1 MRSESLPEPSLALH
15 EPPNRAVASMA
26 VALQRPS
33 FRAVRRLS
41 AVTYQETL
49 LISAVATV
57 LGLRAYLQAT
67 GYPQV
72 GGNGLHIAHVLWGG
86 LLMLVGLVLLLSFVG
101 NQARLL
107 GALAGG
113 IGFGLFV
120 DELGKFLTSDN
131 NYFFK
136 PTVGMLYII
145 FVVLLI
151 VFRALDARRPLRAH
165 EAIANAADALPDLVI
180 VGATPTARARALQ
193 PLVTNGVGGPLA
205 NAIAAFV
212 AAAPSLHEGSPSLP
226 ARIIL
231 WTRRTYERLIATRWF
246 GRAIV
251 IVFLVNALVGVLIA
265 ALIAFA
271 LVVAAMM
278 AGGYVVG
285 ADISLELSSQ
295 GWGIVGLDTF
305 ASALVLTLTVV
316 GAIRYPSDRLA
327 GLRWFQRSVV
337 VSLLLVD
344 PLNFFAEEFGA
355 LGQLAVDLVL
365 WLGVNYLIAQEEARR
380 LPAGGRLGD
389 D

>member
-1 MRSESLPEPSLALH
+1 MTSEPLPEPSVALH
-15 EPPNRAVASMA
+15 EPPTPAGTPTAVG
-26 VALQRPS
+26 LQRPS

-41 AVTYQETL
+41 AATYQETL

-151 VFRALDARRPLRAH
+151 VFRALDARRPLRAP

-193 PLVTNGVGGPLA
+193 PLITNGVGGPLA

-212 AAAPSLHEGSPSLP
+212 AAAPSIQDQSPSLP
-226 ARIIL
+226 ARVIL
-231 WTRRTYERLIATRWF
+231 WMRRAYERLIATRWF
-246 GRAIV
+246 GRVIV
-251 IVFLVNALVGVLIA
+251 IVFLVNAVVGVLIA

-305 ASALVLTLTVV
+305 ASALVLALTVI

-327 GLRWFQRSVV
+327 GLRWFQRSVL

-355 LGQLAVDLVL
+355 LGQLAVDLIL
-365 WLGVNYLIAQEEARR
+365 WLGVSYLVAQEEARR
-380 LPAGGRLGD
+380 LPARGRLGD